1 VNISVISYAF
11 HQMAARGIIDLFG
24 YLETCKYR
32 YNLSTADIW
41 NGMLDSVEEDYL
53 RKVKDALEERELEL
67 VNLAVDGAHLW
78 EDDTDLREQNYE
90 NALAHLKA
98 GELLGARTVRIDAG
112 GGHEDLTFTNEQFD
126 YIVARYR
133 EMAERAHDNGYK
145 IGPENHWG
153 PEDVPAN
160 LVRICEAVDHP
171 AFGVLLHV
179 GRWKGDDAGRGD
191 ELIAPWVMHTHLT
204 PATPEEQL
212 AERMAML
219 RDAGYDGCWGTEL
232 VGNYADV
239 GLQLAKVAAVLEGW
253 RIE

>member
-1 VNISVISYAF
+1 MNISVISYAF
-11 HQMAARGIIDLFG
+11 HQMAAQGTMDIFG

-53 RKVKDALEERELEL
+53 LKVKDALEERELRL

-78 EDDTDLREQNYE
+78 EDDPEVREQNYR
-90 NALAHLKA
+90 NALAHLEA
-98 GELLGARTVRIDAG
+98 GELLGAKTVRIDAG
-112 GGHEDLTFTNEQFD
+112 GGHDDLTFSNEQLD

-133 EMAERAHDNGYK
+133 EFAERADKNGYR

-171 AFGVLLHV
+171 AFGVLLHLE
-179 GRWKGDDAGRGD
+179 RWKGDDAERGD

-204 PATPEEQL
+204 PATSEEQL
-212 AERMAML
+212 AKKMAML

-253 RIE
+253 RHS